1 MVRPKKI
8 ENIEEIER
16 PLLIIFFLFG
26 FSLMSWVPRFPEVK
40 ANLKLTNGEF
50 GSIVSMAAIG
60 NLVALLTVGHLVHKY
75 GARWILHIGALL
87 LAVSL
92 TFLTH
97 STSSLVFLISIII
110 QGGAISAFHISINS
124 QGFFFQDRTKR
135 QIITLLSGFWSSGAL
150 FSSMIAGF
158 LVDRVELGTYTNILA
173 SICFVLMTLII
184 IRISPNL
191 IKANI
196 NPDSQHRARDMFKGF
211 EIDVP
216 ISAALLLVIMLEYAI
231 SDWAAIFVKED
242 MKILGGIHTLPY
254 ILFTLAM
261 IIGRL
266 NLHNL
271 LPRYSID
278 FLMARASLLSGLSII
293 AGIIAVSIT
302 GTSNQT
308 LVIVILS
315 ISFTIAGLGSS
326 FLGPSVMN
334 AANTRSKF
342 PSSVVIGQIGVIN
355 IALVFVMRWVIAWTA
370 QATSLSIALCIPAL
384 MLLVVPKFS
393 NIFKKA

>member
-1 MVRPKKI
+1 LSQ
-8 ENIEEIER
+8 NIDVKHE
-16 PLLIIFFLFG
+16 LNLIKGLFFLFG
-26 FSLMSWVPRFPEVK
+26 LLIMSWVPRFPEVK
-40 ANLKLTNGEF
+40 ANLNLTNGEF
-50 GSIVSMAAIG
+50 GSIVSMGAFG

-92 TFLTH
+92 AFLTS
-97 STSSLVFLISIII
+97 STSSLLFLIFIII
-110 QGGAISAFHISINS
+110 QGGAISAFHISINA

-150 FSSMIAGF
+150 ISSMIAGL
-158 LVDRVELGTYTNILA
+158 LVDRVDLGTYTNILS
-173 SICFVLMTLII
+173 SICFIVMTLII
-184 IRISPNL
+184 IRITPNL
-191 IKANI
+191 VKADV

-211 EIDVP
+211 KIDVSV
-216 ISAALLLVIMLEYAI
+216 SAALLLVIMLEYAV

-242 MKILGGIHTLPY
+242 MKILSGIHTLPY

-271 LPRYSID
+271 LPRYTIE
-278 FLMARASLLSGLSII
+278 FLMVRASLLSGLAFI
-293 AGIIAVSIT
+293 AGIIAVSIA
-302 GTSNQT
+302 GTSNKAVV
-308 LVIVILS
+308 LVILS

-384 MLLVVPKFS
+384 MLLVVPKYS
-393 NIFKKA
+393 KIFKKA

>member
-1 MVRPKKI
+1 MRESIDFKQ
-8 ENIEEIER
+8 ELN
-16 PLLIIFFLFG
+16 LIKALFFLFG
-26 FSLMSWVPRFPEVK
+26 MLIMSWVPRFPEVK

-50 GSIVSMAAIG
+50 GSIVSMGAIG
-60 NLVALLTVGHLVHKY
+60 NLIALLTIGHLVHKY
-75 GARWILHIGALL
+75 GARWILHIGALT
-87 LAVSL
+87 LAISL
-92 TFLTH
+92 VFLTH
-97 STSSLVFLISIII
+97 STSSLLFLIFMII

-124 QGFFFQDRTKR
+124 QGFYFQDRSKR

-150 FSSMIAGF
+150 FSSMIAGL
-158 LVDRVELGTYTNILA
+158 LVDRVELGTYTNYLA
-173 SICFVLMTLII
+173 SICFVVMTLII

-191 IKANI
+191 VKADV
-196 NPDSQHRARDMFKGF
+196 NPDSTHRARDMFKGF
-211 EIDVP
+211 KIDVP
-216 ISAALLLVIMLEYAI
+216 VSAALLLVIMLEYAV

-242 MKILGGIHTLPY
+242 MKIFGGIHTLPY

-271 LPRYSID
+271 LPRYTID
-278 FLMARASLLSGLSII
+278 FLVVRASLLSGLSFI
-293 AGIIAVSIT
+293 AGIIAVNIV
-302 GTSNQT
+302 GTSNKT
-308 LVIVILS
+308 TVLIILC
-315 ISFTIAGLGSS
+315 ISFTISGLGSS

-384 MLLVVPKFS
+384 MLLAVPYYSK
-393 NIFKKA
+393 IFKRA

>member
-1 MVRPKKI
+1 MH
-8 ENIEEIER
+8 ELN
-16 PLLIIFFLFG
+16 LIKGLFFLFG
-26 FSLMSWVPRFPEVK
+26 LLIMSWVPRFPEVK
-40 ANLKLTNGEF
+40 ANLNLTNGEF
-50 GSIVSMAAIG
+50 GSIVSMGAIG
-60 NLVALLTVGHLVHKY
+60 NLIALLTVGHLVHKF
-75 GARWILHIGALL
+75 GARWILHIGAFL

-92 TFLTH
+92 AFLTH
-97 STSSLVFLISIII
+97 STSSLLFLIYIIV
-110 QGGAISAFHISINS
+110 QGGAISAFHISINA

-150 FSSMIAGF
+150 ISSMIAGL
-158 LVDRVELGTYTNILA
+158 LVDRVDLGTYTNFLC
-173 SICFVLMTLII
+173 SICFILMTLII

-191 IKANI
+191 VKADVT
-196 NPDSQHRARDMFKGF
+196 PDSQHRARDMFKGF

-216 ISAALLLVIMLEYAI
+216 VSAALLLVIMLEYAV

-242 MKILGGIHTLPY
+242 MKILSGIHTLPY

-278 FLMARASLLSGLSII
+278 FLMVRASLLSGLSFIV
-293 AGIIAVSIT
+293 GIIAVSVV
-302 GTSNQT
+302 GTSNQIVV
-308 LVIVILS
+308 LVILS

-384 MLLVVPKFS
+384 MLLAVPIFS
-393 NIFKKA
+393 KIFKKA

>member
-1 MVRPKKI
+1 MRESIDFKQ
-8 ENIEEIER
+8 ELN
-16 PLLIIFFLFG
+16 LIKALFFLFG
-26 FSLMSWVPRFPEVK
+26 MLIMSWVPRFPEVK

-50 GSIVSMAAIG
+50 GSIVSMGAIG
-60 NLVALLTVGHLVHKY
+60 NLIALLTIGHLVHKY
-75 GARWILHIGALL
+75 GARWILHIGALT
-87 LAVSL
+87 LAISL
-92 TFLTH
+92 VFLTH
-97 STSSLVFLISIII
+97 STSSLLFLIFIII

-124 QGFFFQDRTKR
+124 QGFYFQDRSKR

-150 FSSMIAGF
+150 FSSMLAGL
-158 LVDRVELGTYTNILA
+158 LVDRVALGTYTNYLA
-173 SICFVLMTLII
+173 SICFVVMTLII

-191 IKANI
+191 VKADV
-196 NPDSQHRARDMFKGF
+196 NPDSTHRARDMFKGF
-211 EIDVP
+211 KIDVP
-216 ISAALLLVIMLEYAI
+216 VSAALLLVIMLEYAV

-271 LPRYSID
+271 LPRYTID
-278 FLMARASLLSGLSII
+278 FLVVRASLLSGLSFI
-293 AGIIAVSIT
+293 AGIIAVSIV
-302 GTSNQT
+302 GTSNKT
-308 LVIVILS
+308 TVLIILC
-315 ISFTIAGLGSS
+315 ISFTISGLGSS

-384 MLLVVPKFS
+384 MLLAVPYYSKM
-393 NIFKKA
+393 FKSA

>member
-1 MVRPKKI
+1 LSQ
-8 ENIEEIER
+8 NIDVKHE
-16 PLLIIFFLFG
+16 LNLIKGLFFLFG
-26 FSLMSWVPRFPEVK
+26 LLIMSWVPRFPEVK
-40 ANLKLTNGEF
+40 ANLNLTNGEF
-50 GSIVSMAAIG
+50 GSIVSMGAFG

-92 TFLTH
+92 AFLTS
-97 STSSLVFLISIII
+97 STSSLLFLIFIII
-110 QGGAISAFHISINS
+110 QGGAISAFHISINA

-150 FSSMIAGF
+150 ISSMIAGL
-158 LVDRVELGTYTNILA
+158 LVDRVDLGTYTNILS
-173 SICFVLMTLII
+173 SICFIVMTLII
-184 IRISPNL
+184 IRITPNL
-191 IKANI
+191 VKADV

-211 EIDVP
+211 KIDISV
-216 ISAALLLVIMLEYAI
+216 SAALLLVIMLEYAV

-242 MKILGGIHTLPY
+242 MKILSGIHTLPY

-271 LPRYSID
+271 LPRYTIE
-278 FLMARASLLSGLSII
+278 FLMVRASLLSGLAFI
-293 AGIIAVSIT
+293 AGIIAVSIA
-302 GTSNQT
+302 GTSNKAVV
-308 LVIVILS
+308 LVILS

-384 MLLVVPKFS
+384 MLLVVPKYS
-393 NIFKKA
+393 KIFKKA